1 MDRVRVLI
9 VSAHPLFR
17 EGITRLLR
25 DQVEVVGAVADPQA
39 ARNLIRQHRPH
50 AIIVDHESVELQE
63 ADLAPL
69 LWPEIESL
77 KVIYVTLAGN
87 EMIIHE
93 RRRITG
99 ATENDL
105 LRALEASVAIEG
117 KTDEAE
123 RSMVGSRTHGG
134 NRMKRLI
141 APLLLTVII
150 SIPLVVLFQRIDL
163 TPILAGQQGQSV
175 DSLLRLQFSIAAVIF
190 VLCMVFLLYS
200 VAVFR
205 RQPGDLEDAVPM
217 EGSMPL
223 EIAWTVI
230 PAIIV
235 VSLGIYSTGILF
247 DISRP
252 PNPEKEL
259 EVKVT
264 GFQWAW
270 QFEYPEFGI
279 TTSELVLPVNRPVLF
294 RLYSTDVIHS
304 FFVPEFRVK
313 LDNIPGVENQLRI
326 RPTKV
331 GEYKLRCAE
340 LCGTGAAYML
350 APVKVVEESAFQEWV
365 KAQAALPTGA
375 EAAVQRGA
383 TWAQQFGCA
392 ACHSTD
398 GSTLV
403 GPTWK
408 GLFGSTRTLQD
419 GTTVQVDE
427 AYLRTAIVD
436 PGAQLVQGFPD
447 VMPKDFGERLTEE
460 QIQDLIEYI
469 KSLQ

>member
-1 MDRVRVLI
+1 VRVLI

-25 DQVEVVGAVADPQA
+25 DQVEVVGAVADPQT
-39 ARNLIRQHRPH
+39 ARDLIRQHRPH

-99 ATENDL
+99 ATEDDL
-105 LRALEASVAIEG
+105 LRALEASAI
-117 KTDEAE
+117 TDGEADGGE
-123 RSMVGSRTHGG
+123 QSVVGSPTNGG
-134 NRMKRLI
+134 NRMKRLVV
-141 APLLLTVII
+141 PLLLTVVI
-150 SIPLVVLFQRIDL
+150 SIPLVAFFLRVDL
-163 TPILAGQQGQSV
+163 TPILAGQQGQPV
-175 DSLLRLQFSIAAVIF
+175 DSLLRLEFGIAAAIF

-200 VAVFR
+200 AVVFR
-205 RQPGDLEDAVPM
+205 RRPGDLEDAVPI
-217 EGSMPL
+217 EGSTPL
-223 EIAWTVI
+223 EIAWTVV

-235 VSLGIYSTGILF
+235 LALGIYSTGILF
-247 DISRP
+247 DLGKP

-294 RLYSTDVIHS
+294 RLYATDVIHS
-304 FFVPEFRVK
+304 FFVPEFRIK
-313 LDNIPGVENQLRI
+313 MDTIPGIENQVRI

-331 GEYKLRCAE
+331 GEYKIRCAE
-340 LCGTGAAYML
+340 LCGTGHAYML
-350 APVKVVEESAFQEWV
+350 APVKVVEEAAFQEWV
-365 KAQAALPTGA
+365 KAQAAPPTGA
-375 EAAVQRGA
+375 EGAAERGA
-383 TWAQQFGCA
+383 TWAQQFGCL

-408 GLFGSTRTLQD
+408 GLFGSTRTLAD
-419 GTTVQVDE
+419 GTTVQADE
-427 AYLRTAIVD
+427 AYLRTAILD

-460 QIQDLIEYI
+460 QVQDLIEYI